1 MRSEDVPGVK
11 GPVPLL
17 GVNWSELR
25 DVGNIVIHSNGSM
38 GKLVENED
46 ARTIV
51 SPTSRKDNLDI
62 FFPNYIET
70 NNGT

>member
-1 MRSEDVPGVK
+1 MPGVK

-38 GKLVENED
+38 GKLVENEA
-46 ARTIV
+46 ARTVV
-51 SPTSRKDNLDI
+51 SPRSRKDNLDI
-62 FFPNYIET
+62 FPKLQ
-70 NNGT
+70 